1 MTDDIGFMWAQFIIK
16 IVPLRVFGLL
26 IKCRME
32 TVERCCA
39 TVGKMHN
46 AEICRMWAIVC
57 PREGSVYFMP
67 GQQTLGRRDI
77 GHSPRAVV
85 IIIEPAGQG
94 RAQSRLAGRP
104 GCVPYALHCCP
115 GVNYRRR
122 LWVIPHFT
130 NTGASVT
137 GVQASAVPAYFS

>member
-16 IVPLRVFGLL
+16 IVPVRVFGLL

-85 IIIEPAGQG
+85 IINEPAGQG

-104 GCVPYALHCCP
+104 GHGPI
-115 GVNYRRR
+115 NRTRSIYR
-122 LWVIPHFT
+122 
-130 NTGASVT
+130 SMVT